1 MESKIKILKVLE
13 ILSNTN
19 EKSPVTAS
27 KICEMLKAEGI
38 DAERKS
44 VCRDIN
50 TLIKY
55 GYKIVLCHDNK
66 LGYYMEGAKAKK
78 TVSAPARPT
87 VTVTLEYSEENEA
100 EVEKIFGKKTKVID
114 EDVKSAEFRVE
125 SDTLISR
132 LIEAGEIAQITEP
145 EELRREFMA
154 KAEKAIAFYNKPK
167 SDRKIEVW
175 LL

>member
-1 MESKIKILKVLE
+1 MESKIK
-13 ILSNTN
+13 
-19 EKSPVTAS
+19 
-27 KICEMLKAEGI
+27 MLKEEGV

-66 LGYYMEGAKAKK
+66 LGYYMEGGKAKK
-78 TVSAPARPT
+78 AVNAPARPT
-87 VTVTLEYSEENEA
+87 VTVTLEYSKENEA
-100 EVEKIFGKKTKVID
+100 EVEKIFGKKTNVID
-114 EDVKSAEFRVE
+114 EEAKSAEFRVE

-132 LIEAGEIAQITEP
+132 LIEGGEIAQIIAP
-145 EELRREFMA
+145 EDVRREFIA
-154 KAEKAIAFYNKPK
+154 KAEKTIAFYNKPK
-167 SDRKIEVW
+167 SDKKIEVW